1 MAKKLKNI
9 GLSANDKITLISNL
23 STMLAAG
30 IPILESV
37 DSLLDGSKGGQKVIL
52 ETLKDDL
59 VQGKRIYLSLEQFP
73 KAFDK
78 VNINIIR
85 ASEEAG
91 TLSETLKDMIIT
103 IKKEIEFNDKIRG
116 ALIYPMFILVVFIGV
131 LLMILIVVVPKIS
144 TVFSRLNVPLPLP
157 TKILIFMSNT
167 LVNNTIPTVV
177 ITVSV
182 IAGIII
188 IFKRQKRQVM
198 RLFYSLPY
206 VSQLAR
212 EIDLTRFT
220 RSLYLLLNA
229 GIPITNALELTEDIV
244 IKKDVAK
251 AITHAKES
259 VIAGKKL
266 SEGFKDY
273 KQVFPNIVLKI
284 TEAGE
289 KSGSLDKSMQ
299 EASDYL
305 DYQVSNSIK
314 LVTALIEPI
323 MLVGVGGMVGGMM
336 LAIIAPIY
344 GLIGQV
350 GGGH

>member
-1 MAKKLKNI
+1 M
-9 GLSANDKITLISNL
+9 
-23 STMLAAG
+23 
-30 IPILESV
+30 
-37 DSLLDGSKGGQKVIL
+37 
-52 ETLKDDL
+52 
-59 VQGKRIYLSLEQFP
+59 
-73 KAFDK
+73 
-78 VNINIIR
+78 
-85 ASEEAG
+85 
-91 TLSETLKDMIIT
+91 
-103 IKKEIEFNDKIRG
+103 
-116 ALIYPMFILVVFIGV
+116 
-131 LLMILIVVVPKIS
+131 
-144 TVFSRLNVPLPLP
+144 
-157 TKILIFMSNT
+157 
-167 LVNNTIPTVV
+167 
-177 ITVSV
+177 
-182 IAGIII
+182 
-188 IFKRQKRQVM
+188 
-198 RLFYSLPY
+198 
-206 VSQLAR
+206 
-212 EIDLTRFT
+212 TRFT
-220 RSLYLLLNA
+220 RSLFLLLNA
-229 GIPITNALELTEDIV
+229 GIPITNALELTEEIV